1 MVDSGRD
8 KVIVHANVAV
18 PLFGNINA
26 DVLYNFN
33 TGQSVS
39 YIPFLGICQPAP
51 GNTTLNLTD
60 ILSRAFDPSANLT
73 TFKGLESAPW
83 DQTTPL
89 WKFETTINSWDEAA
103 NETVMYRIDHYFE
116 SSTGNMKWSYYING
130 GYTVQFAAGGMQP
143 ATFQDSDF
151 AITQC
156 QMKRRKFLS

>member
-1 MVDSGRD
+1 MRSISIMVAGLLPLLIQAQSPAWPKINTQLTFKAQLNLYNCDGQSISPLQNAQGLTLVDSARD

-83 DQTTPL
+83 D
-89 WKFETTINSWDEAA
+89 
-103 NETVMYRIDHYFE
+103 
-116 SSTGNMKWSYYING
+116 
-130 GYTVQFAAGGMQP
+130 
-143 ATFQDSDF
+143 
-151 AITQC
+151 
-156 QMKRRKFLS
+156 